1 MAKAANY
8 LVEAANKAIESESGK
23 NFELIVAAQEIA
35 ACTTQMVIASKVKAE
50 RNSQKLTDLTKAS
63 RSVTQATGTLVA
75 TVKDCNSQLEQQSEI
90 ELSKLTPSQIKTM
103 EMEIH
108 VKVLE
113 IEQALQMQRLKLSSF
128 RKEHYKNADY

>member
-1 MAKAANY
+1 M
-8 LVEAANKAIESESGK
+8 EAANKAIESESGK

-35 ACTTQMVIASKVKAE
+35 ACTAQMVIASKVKAE
-50 RNSQKLTDLTKAS
+50 RNSQKLADLTKAS

-75 TVKDCNSQLEQQSEI
+75 TVKDCNAQLEQQSEL
-90 ELSKLTPSQIKTM
+90 ELAKLTPSQIKTM

-113 IEQALQMQRLKLSSF
+113 IEQALQTQRQKLASF
-128 RKEHYKNADY
+128 RREHYKNAEY